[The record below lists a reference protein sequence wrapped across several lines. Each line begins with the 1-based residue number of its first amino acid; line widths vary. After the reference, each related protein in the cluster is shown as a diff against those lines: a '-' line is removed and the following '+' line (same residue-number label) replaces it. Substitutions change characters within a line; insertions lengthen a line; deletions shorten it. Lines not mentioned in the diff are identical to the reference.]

1 MKDLKTRDAILQINQ
16 SISFVIDNDLW
27 KMTSKSRWPQSLDSC
42 KPKLRSLTL
51 SEWQRSPLLSNYYSY
66 CQNLCITQTSCSIFS
81 KKKPYQIWIK
91 PGSLHQS
98 NFELCK
104 QHIGCTP
111 PHPLYFCCGGEGG
124 GTEPPTK
131 FFKKGGLTG
140 SQFSEGS
147 YWERGGWVFQMITV
161 FTWKKKKKKEN
172 IKYLKIK

>member
-16 SISFVIDNDLW
+16 YISFVIDNDLW
-27 KMTSKSRWPQSLDSC
+27 KMTSKSRWPQNLDSC

-91 PGSLHQS
+91 PGSLQQILHQS
-98 NFELCK
+98 NFELRK

-111 PHPLYFCCGGEGG
+111 PLYFCCGGEGG

-131 FFKKGGLTG
+131 SFKKGALTG
-140 SQFSEGS
+140 SQFSEGD
-147 YWERGGWVFQMITV
+147 YWERGGWVFSDDYSFYM
-161 FTWKKKKKKEN
+161 KKRKKRKS
-172 IKYLKIK
+172 